1 MAVAL
6 TLSWFLWIL
15 TVCHF
20 GCIFHHSWFVLFC
33 FWTQNYIYYASISC
47 VWILMVK
54 KLLIQLSMETFK
66 TQTVYFMF
74 SYRISILVS
83 SCVMIMSITVHGM
96 FTSLCLG
103 LLLLRIGRHCDSISS
118 APCFV
123 IWWNIIFQPMAA
135 CITSKLYYDTVYT

>member
-54 KLLIQLSMETFK
+54 KLLIQLSMKTFK

-74 SYRISILVS
+74 SCRISILVS

-103 LLLLRIGRHCDSISS
+103 LLLLLVAR
-118 APCFV
+118 FF
-123 IWWNIIFQPMAA
+123 WNFTFSEI
-135 CITSKLYYDTVYT
+135 KLTNWQTLWQH